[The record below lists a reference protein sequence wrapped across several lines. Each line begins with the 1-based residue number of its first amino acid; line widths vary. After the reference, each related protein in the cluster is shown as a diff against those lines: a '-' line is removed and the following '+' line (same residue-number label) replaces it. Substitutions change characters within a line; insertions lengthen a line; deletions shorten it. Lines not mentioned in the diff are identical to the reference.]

1 MYVFFVTIVSNI
13 EHLISRSNM
22 EKTLIILKP
31 DTIQRGLIGEI
42 ITRFERAG
50 LKVVA
55 MKMVAPDEEH
65 FHKHYEGISNLIS
78 RWGEDIYNV
87 TLQQMTETPVVAVVL
102 EGVEAVSHVRK
113 MVGTTDPKDSAPGT
127 IRGDYTHVT
136 RGYTNPIG
144 ATLPNILH
152 ASGNS
157 EEAVQEVAL
166 WFSDD
171 EIYDDYDTAHGPV
184 VRGRVPK
191 KKPSN

>member
-1 MYVFFVTIVSNI
+1 MSDF
-13 EHLISRSNM
+13 ER
-22 EKTLIILKP
+22 TLIILKP
-31 DTIQRGLIGEI
+31 DTIQRGLVGEI

-50 LKVVA
+50 LKIIA
-55 MKMVAPDEEH
+55 MKMVSPDEQH

-87 TLQQMTETPVVAVVL
+87 TLAQMTEAPVIAFVL
-102 EGVEAVSHVRK
+102 EGVEAVSYVRK
-113 MVGTTDPKDSAPGT
+113 MVGTTDPKESAPGT

-152 ASGNS
+152 ASGNP
-157 EEAVQEVAL
+157 EEAKQEIAL
-166 WFSDD
+166 WFDKT
-171 EIYDDYDTAHGPV
+171 EIYDKYDTAQGPI

-191 KKPSN
+191 KK